1 MRNKVPRPTRR
12 AKLSALVDY
21 YLDSKMY
28 LRLAPSTQKQYYTH
42 LGYACGTPVQDTKK
56 ILGDISVSK
65 LKRRHLQTCYD
76 TWVDAGVRQANYRMS
91 IISAALSYGVR
102 SDILDFNPSTGVEK
116 LKTKPRK
123 VRWKREEVLRFLDTA
138 YSDYKWRSI
147 GLIIHMQYTW
157 GQRVGDIRTLTW
169 DMLDLDRG
177 VLDLTQSK
185 RGADVHLPITID
197 DTGLLAILVQQKKD
211 LGFQDYVAPMPDPK
225 GGSYRPYPVDR
236 IDGVMNEVKAAAGIP
251 KHLTAMDIRRTVIV
265 EMVEGGADAVSIMQA
280 SGHAS
285 TTSLT
290 PYLVNTLLGSTQALS
305 KRSK

>member
-1 MRNKVPRPTRR
+1 MKNKVPRPTRR

-21 YLDSKMY
+21 YLDSKIY

-42 LGYACGTPVQDTKK
+42 LDYACATPVQDTKK

-102 SDILDFNPSTGVEK
+102 SDILDFNPSRGVEK

-123 VRWKREEVLRFLDTA
+123 VMWKRDEVLRFLDTA

-197 DTGLLAILVQQKKD
+197 DTGLLSILIQQKKD

-236 IDGVMNEVKAAAGIP
+236 IDGVMNEVKVAAGIP